1 MPVVQT
7 YSPVDSLSSEVS
19 RSNTITGM
27 QSLFAP
33 HYSQSYTHPMQ
44 PDQFYEGWGKLDEQG
59 MLMKKFF
66 IEECIS
72 IFD

>member
-1 MPVVQT
+1 MLVVQT

-19 RSNTITGM
+19 GWNTITGM

-33 HYSQSYTHPMQ
+33 HYSQSYTHTRQ
-44 PDQFYEGWGKLDEQG
+44 PEQFYEGWGKITWAGHVKE
-59 MLMKKFF
+59 KFLHR
-66 IEECIS
+66 EMY